1 MFSLYFRGLPRR
13 EAYSQLSG
21 THRFED
27 SEEDFWVNWLSQSL
41 VDVRLANRRCSPLE
55 GCSSQ
60 PRMWLVPCPAP
71 RRFAEAISGRRMY
84 EHRDC
89 MQHAADNA
97 PMEGLHWRSFLL
109 WPSLKEKIER
119 AGQSKEILGVV
130 IDPYIASRH
139 PPCSR

>member
-60 PRMWLVPCPAP
+60 PGMRSLAP
-71 RRFAEAISGRRMY
+71 
-84 EHRDC
+84 HQD
-89 MQHAADNA
+89 
-97 PMEGLHWRSFLL
+97 RSRKQN
-109 WPSLKEKIER
+109 P
-119 AGQSKEILGVV
+119 GGVCTN
-130 IDPYIASRH
+130 IGIA
-139 PPCSR
+139 CSR